1 MKYSINR
8 GSIITDKIKIRM
20 FGNRDENIFDYR
32 KNIEKEKIRAILAGE
47 NSLNMSF
54 FLNQIHNILTII
66 YVGKYNAS
74 G

>member
-20 FGNRDENIFDYR
+20 FGNRDGNIFDYR

-54 FLNQIHNILTII
+54 FLINT
-66 YVGKYNAS
+66 
-74 G
+74 

>member
-8 GSIITDKIKIRM
+8 GSIITDKIKIQM

-32 KNIEKEKIRAILAGE
+32 KNIEKEKIRTVLVGK

-54 FLNQIHNILTII
+54 FLNQYII
-66 YVGKYNAS
+66 Y
-74 G
+74 